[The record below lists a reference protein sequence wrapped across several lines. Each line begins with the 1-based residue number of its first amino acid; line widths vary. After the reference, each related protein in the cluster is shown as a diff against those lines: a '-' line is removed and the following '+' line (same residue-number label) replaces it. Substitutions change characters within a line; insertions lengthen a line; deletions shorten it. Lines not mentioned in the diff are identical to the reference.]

1 MRLGFF
7 LIGVVLFISLACGND
22 DKTAE
27 EKLQDQLN
35 ADTLAIDAY
44 LQSKGIVAQRG
55 TSGIRYVI
63 HEKGNSTVSPQFY
76 VNNVPPGDCFVTSYK
91 GHVVGV
97 DTVFDQS
104 SNFETSLARDPVTL
118 RDIIS
123 GWKIAFQLLDVGD
136 SATIYIPSVF
146 AYGSSGSGKAIPPNS
161 NLFFHVRLK
170 QVFKQEFNPASGQY
184 RCYYD

>member
-1 MRLGFF
+1 MRLGLF

-22 DKTAE
+22 EKTAD
-27 EKLQDQLN
+27 EKLRDQLN

-55 TSGIRYVI
+55 NNGTRYVI
-63 HEKGNSTVSPQFY
+63 HEKGNSTVSPQY
-76 VNNVPPGDCFVTSYK
+76 YANDTPPGDCFAASYK

-97 DTVFDQS
+97 DTVFDQG
-104 SNFETSLARDPVTL
+104 SNFETSLNGN
-118 RDIIS
+118 IIS
-123 GWKIAFQLLDVGD
+123 GWKIAFQQLDVGD

-146 AYGSSGSGKAIPPNS
+146 GYGSAGSGKAIPPNS

-170 QVFKQEFNPASGQY
+170 QVFKQEFNPASGVY
-184 RCYYD
+184 RCYFD

>member
-1 MRLGFF
+1 MRLGLF
-7 LIGVVLFISLACGND
+7 LIGIVLFISLACGD
-22 DKTAE
+22 DEKTAD

-55 TSGIRYVI
+55 TSGTRYVI
-63 HEKGNSTVSPQFY
+63 HEKGNSTVSPKY
-76 VNNVPPGDCFVTSYK
+76 YANNIPPGDCFVASYK
-91 GHVVGV
+91 GHVVAV
-97 DTVFDQS
+97 DTVFDQG
-104 SNFETSLARDPVTL
+104 SNFETSLSGN
-118 RDIIS
+118 IIS

-146 AYGSSGSGKAIPPNS
+146 GYGSAGSGKAIPPNS

-184 RCYYD
+184 RCYFD